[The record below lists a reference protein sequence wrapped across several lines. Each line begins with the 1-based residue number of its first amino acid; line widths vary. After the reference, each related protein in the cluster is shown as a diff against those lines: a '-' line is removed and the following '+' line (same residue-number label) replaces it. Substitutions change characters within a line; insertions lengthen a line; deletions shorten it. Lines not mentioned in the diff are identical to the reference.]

1 MTTKETGTM
10 NFAEYD
16 AHDPP
21 SFTLEMVIRR
31 QKEALSTKG
40 GPKQFQW
47 LAAKMFPMFR
57 GKSIDAAYLVSLFLL
72 TFCLRVMQDR
82 EDAGVTPQ

>member
-1 MTTKETGTM
+1 M

-16 AHDPP
+16 AHEPP
-21 SFTLEMVIRR
+21 SFTVEMLIKR
-31 QKEALSTKG
+31 QHEALLTDK

-57 GKSIDAAYLVSLFLL
+57 GKSIDAAYLVSMFLL

-82 EDAGVTPQ
+82 EDAGVVPQ

>member
-1 MTTKETGTM
+1 M

-16 AHDPP
+16 ANEPP
-21 SFTLEMVIRR
+21 TFTMDAVIKR

-57 GKSIDAAYLVSLFLL
+57 GNSIDAAFLVSLFLL

-82 EDAGVTPQ
+82 EDAGVIPQ

>member
-1 MTTKETGTM
+1 M

-16 AHDPP
+16 ANEPP
-21 SFTLEMVIRR
+21 AFTMDTVTKC
-31 QKEALSTKG
+31 QKEALSTEG

-57 GKSIDAAYLVSLFLL
+57 GKSIDAAFLVSLFLL

-82 EDAGVTPQ
+82 EDAGVIPQ